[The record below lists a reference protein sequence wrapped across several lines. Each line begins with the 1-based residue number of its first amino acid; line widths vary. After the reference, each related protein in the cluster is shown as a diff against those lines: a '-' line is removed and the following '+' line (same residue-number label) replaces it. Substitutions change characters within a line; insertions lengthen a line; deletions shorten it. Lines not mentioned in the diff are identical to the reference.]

1 MSTFQLLS
9 VSTFALLATCTGFSL
24 NGVSLGVRQTSLPGS
39 FLNRVDM
46 EKCGRPRFRPT
57 LRIRMEGAS
66 TGAAKSYMNKIP
78 AHLQG
83 LAIRNVKSDP
93 VKDWVIKKDDK
104 EIQDIQKELDEEEEE
119 NHMDFAMEILEEL
132 SDDLKPRLHDY
143 NIDLEDAA
151 VLRELRRSMNPEDF
165 QKIFGRGVGDLL

>member
-1 MSTFQLLS
+1 MSS
-9 VSTFALLATCTGFSL
+9 D
-24 NGVSLGVRQTSLPGS
+24 GS
-39 FLNRVDM
+39 CRIRN
-46 EKCGRPRFRPT
+46 RPRQH
-57 LRIRMEGAS
+57 IRMEGGAAS
-66 TGAAKSYMNKIP
+66 TGAAKSYLNKIP

-83 LAIRNVKSDP
+83 LAIRNVKSNP
-93 VKDWVIKKDDK
+93 VRDWVVKKDDD
-104 EIQDIQKELDEEEEE
+104 EVHNIQKELDEEEED
-119 NHMDFAMEILEEL
+119 HIDFAMEILEEL